1 MIRVQCVDK
10 HGARPGLINPYS
22 IAAVMPIPEAER
34 ITNQPE
40 LALWLNCNLPPGS
53 VMRILGTLKEFE
65 EKIDCFDK
73 LTLAIK

>member
-1 MIRVQCVDK
+1 
-10 HGARPGLINPYS
+10 
-22 IAAVMPIPEAER
+22 MPIPEAER